1 MAGVFRS
8 VVGAALVL
16 MLTAAASAAE
26 RTIIVLDASGSMW
39 GQIDDR
45 PKQMIARE
53 ALKTVLQSL
62 PADRAV
68 GLMAYGHRDKASCED
83 VETLVPP
90 AAGSAGAITAAAD
103 QLKFLGK
110 TPLSAAVRKAAEELN
125 YTGDKA
131 TVVLITDGSDSCKAD
146 PCALGRELEQDGADL
161 TVHVVGFGLTGEQGR
176 QVACLAETTGGKFI
190 QAGDASQLEAAL
202 QQTLIATPELAAP
215 QPAPAA
221 ETQPGSADMLASEP
235 APAASPEQP
244 EFNFMPSVVMA
255 EGGQPLADA
264 GPSYEIHAANS
275 DGSKGERVGIEFN
288 PYKGYLKPGSYIVRA
303 MLGETSVE
311 QPLKVEAGQTYQSI
325 YVLNAG
331 TLIVRPRS
339 SAGGE
344 VNSAASIVIDYPGAP
359 FPATYYGEAKAVLP
373 AGDQKVTVR
382 IGSAETSETIQLAAG
397 QTVEKDV
404 VVAVGQMRVN
414 ALYKAGG
421 EKIGASGLAITVFK
435 AGSDDEAGYGYGSES
450 SYDLPPGDYRVV
462 ARLDRAEAEATA
474 TVRTG
479 ESSEVMIV
487 LDAGTL
493 SISAPDANEIE
504 IFAVAKDA
512 QGNRESFGKA
522 YGDSELTTLP
532 AGDYVISA
540 GYGGTDGKS
549 EATATVKAGERTD
562 VTVTRLQPG

>member
-1 MAGVFRS
+1 MS
-8 VVGAALVL
+8 VLLRVLVAALCL
-16 MLTAAASAAE
+16 GLASPGFAANKAM
-26 RTIIVLDASGSMW
+26 IVLDASGSMW
-39 GQIDDR
+39 SQIDGR

-68 GLMAYGHRDKASCED
+68 GLMAYGHRDKASCD
-83 VETLVPP
+83 DIETLVPP

-103 QLKFLGK
+103 RLKFLGK
-110 TPLSAAVRKAAEELN
+110 TPLSAAVRKAAEDLDYAAN
-125 YTGDKA
+125 KA
-131 TVVLITDGSDSCKAD
+131 TVVLLTDGPDSCKAD
-146 PCALGRELEQDGADL
+146 PCALGRELEQGGADL
-161 TVHVVGFGLTGEQGR
+161 TVHVVGLGLTSEQGR
-176 QVACLAETTGGKFI
+176 QVACLADSTGGKFFPATDALGLTEALE
-190 QAGDASQLEAAL
+190 QA
-202 QQTLIATPELAAP
+202 LIAKPEP
-215 QPAPAA
+215 IAPAA
-221 ETQPGSADMLASEP
+221 EAQPGSADMPASET

-255 EGGQPLADA
+255 EGGPLLTDA

-288 PYKGYLKPGSYIVRA
+288 PYKGYLKPGDYIVRA
-303 MLGETSVE
+303 SLGEASVE
-311 QPLKVEAGQTYQSI
+311 QPLKIEPGKTYQPA

-331 TLIVRPRS
+331 TLIVRPRT

-344 VNSAASIVIDYPGAP
+344 VNGAASVVIDYPGAP
-359 FPATYYGEAKAVLP
+359 FPATYYGEARAVLP
-373 AGDQKVTVR
+373 AGEQKVTVR
-382 IGSAETSETIQLAAG
+382 IGSGEASETIQLAAG

-404 VVAVGQMRVN
+404 VVAVGQMRVS

-435 AGSDDEAGYGYGSES
+435 AGGSDDEAGYGYGSES

-462 ARLDRAEAEATA
+462 ARLDRAEAEVLA

-479 ESSEVMIV
+479 ETSDVTIV

-493 SISAPDANEIE
+493 SISAPDADEIE
-504 IFAVAKDA
+504 IFAAAKDA
-512 QGNRESFGKA
+512 QGNRKSFGRA
-522 YGDSELTTLP
+522 YGHSELTTLP

-540 GYGGTDGKS
+540 GYAETDGKS
-549 EATATVKAGERTD
+549 EATATVRAGERTE
-562 VTVTRLQPG
+562 VAVARQQPG